1 MKNYLKQYMRSIM
14 KKQDKYKIKDI
25 VQLEDDKEY
34 SIIKQVN
41 NYYVFLSL
49 EQPLTI
55 FVGKIKNDNIEIIE
69 DKNIIE
75 MVLSS

>member
-1 MKNYLKQYMRSIM
+1 M